1 MLQAIF
7 SQILLRFWNY
17 SLNKFKKNNNK
28 KDKTILRCSRLQ
40 AIFSKI
46 LLRFWNYS
54 LLKFKKNNNKKNKT
68 ILIYGNN
75 LSWFTEKEGTSN
87 ICWHQKKR
95 MTSRKP
101 HIYQNVH
108 FVTKCTCAKFSKN
121 GCNIY
126 QKLNKRNGEWKG
138 VVAWGGV

>member
-1 MLQAIF
+1 
-7 SQILLRFWNY
+7 
-17 SLNKFKKNNNK
+17 
-28 KDKTILRCSRLQ
+28 
-40 AIFSKI
+40 
-46 LLRFWNYS
+46 
-54 LLKFKKNNNKKNKT
+54 
-68 ILIYGNN
+68 
-75 LSWFTEKEGTSN
+75 
-87 ICWHQKKR
+87 